1 MKIFEF
7 KIPGDGGASQHM
19 GGGFKAKA
27 VRPMSGRPSQTNLAK
42 ESQLPASRAPG
53 GGFFGGFGK
62 TSKNKK
68 ATLSKE
74 AQEEKDQRLK

>member
-1 MKIFEF
+1 LGK
-7 KIPGDGGASQHM
+7 D
-19 GGGFKAKA
+19 
-27 VRPMSGRPSQTNLAK
+27 
-42 ESQLPASRAPG
+42 SQLPASRAPG

>member
-7 KIPGDGGASQHM
+7 KIPGDGGGTSSSGQHM

-27 VRPMSGRPSQTNLAK
+27 ARPMSGRPSHTNLAK

-74 AQEEKDQRLK
+74 A